1 MLTIYSKDNCQQCLQ
16 AIMLCEMKGVEFN
29 VLKLGVDYEKE
40 DILKINPSTRS
51 FPLITKD
58 SEYIGTLQDLK
69 QYLSITQNSI

>member
-16 AIMLCEMKGVEFN
+16 AIMLCDMKGAEFN

-51 FPLITKD
+51 FPLITKGD
-58 SEYIGTLQDLK
+58 EYIGTLMDLK
-69 QYLSITQNSI
+69 LYLNNT

>member
-16 AIMLCEMKGVEFN
+16 AIMLCEMKGAEFN

-40 DILKINPSTRS
+40 DILKINPSARS

-58 SEYIGTLQDLK
+58 NEYIGTLLDLK
-69 QYLSITQNSI
+69 LYLNNT

>member
-16 AIMLCEMKGVEFN
+16 AIMLCEMKGAEFN

-40 DILKINPSTRS
+40 DILKSKPSARS

-58 SEYIGTLQDLK
+58 DEYIGTLQDLK
-69 QYLSITQNSI
+69 EYLSKPQIIF

>member
-1 MLTIYSKDNCQQCLQ
+1 MLTIYSKDSCQQCLQ

-58 SEYIGTLQDLK
+58 EEYIGTLQDLK
-69 QYLSITQNSI
+69 QYLSAT

>member
-16 AIMLCEMKGVEFN
+16 AIMLCEMKGAEFN

-40 DILKINPSTRS
+40 DILKINPSVRS

-58 SEYIGTLQDLK
+58 NEYIGTLLDLK
-69 QYLSITQNSI
+69 LYLNNT

>member
-16 AIMLCEMKGVEFN
+16 AIMLCEMKGAEFN

-40 DILKINPSTRS
+40 YILKISPSARS

-58 SEYIGTLQDLK
+58 GEYIGTLQDLK
-69 QYLSITQNSI
+69 QYLTSI

>member
-40 DILKINPSTRS
+40 DILKINPSARS

-58 SEYIGTLQDLK
+58 NEYIGTLQDLK
-69 QYLSITQNSI
+69 EYLSKP